1 MMLTKKQKHKRVLS
15 RFIYWLTNRV
25 EIYIDY
31 TSDIPLDSRIGKALT
46 KTWESL
52 LEASVR
58 LTRWGY

>member
-1 MMLTKKQKHKRVLS
+1 MLTKKQTRKRILS

-31 TSDIPLDSRIGKALT
+31 TSDIPLDSLTGKALT

-52 LEASVR
+52 LEASLWLR
-58 LTRWGY
+58 RRGY